1 MVPERFQDYL
11 FNERDYLPETYEVA
25 DKEREELIRQ
35 LAAMITDDLGMAGKP
50 EKIANYE
57 PDFWLLDKLS
67 EDESKF
73 IEGKKDLL
81 GTLND
86 CLKKTDGDPELK
98 TLRDCIQGVNEKLEV
113 VVNYRFWT
121 RSSVNNDYQ
130 KIQRFYQ
137 DSRYLLSTI
146 RRAIESSEPEHQDK
160 SLAAITGLEPV
171 EKEDILVDYRRGL
184 KYIIDYV
191 ENWH

>member
-1 MVPERFQDYL
+1 MSEFWSKLSGFDYL
-11 FNERDYLPETYEVA
+11 NIISCVFTV
-25 DKEREELIRQ
+25 
-35 LAAMITDDLGMAGKP
+35 LALVFSL
-50 EKIANYE
+50 Y
-57 PDFWLLDKLS
+57 FWLLDKLS

-86 CLKKTDGDPELK
+86 CLGKIDGDPELK

-146 RRAIESSEPEHQDK
+146 RRAIESSDPEHQDM

-171 EKEDILVDYRRGL
+171 EKADILTDYRRGL

-191 ENWH
+191 ENWQ